1 MNRHSVLTLMMGAML
16 LGGVA
21 ANAQYRSDGPGYRD
35 GYAREGNVIGR
46 VMGDVDL
53 AARNSYFDR
62 REQQRLWHARE
73 DLQRFDERWRR
84 GQWDQGRLDSA
95 ISNLSRVADN
105 GRGDFRERRMLLNDA
120 NLLREFRSNR
130 GRYARVPYGNGYRR

>member
-1 MNRHSVLTLMMGAML
+1 MNRHSVLTLTLGAML
-16 LGGVA
+16 LGGVT
-21 ANAQYRSDGPGYRD
+21 ANAQYRGEGPGYRD

-53 AARNSYFDR
+53 AARNSYLDR
-62 REQQRLWHARE
+62 REQQRLWRVRE

-105 GRGDFRERRMLLNDA
+105 GRMDSRDRRMMFNDA

-130 GRYARVPYGNGYRR
+130 GRYSGVPYGSGYRR